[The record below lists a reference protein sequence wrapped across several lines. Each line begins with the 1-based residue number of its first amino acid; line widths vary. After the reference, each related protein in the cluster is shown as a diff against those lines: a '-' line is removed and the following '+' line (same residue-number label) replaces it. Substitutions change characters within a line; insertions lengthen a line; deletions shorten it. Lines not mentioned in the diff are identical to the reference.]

1 MLSNIT
7 KSDNYCVVLYYTVYT
22 INFMF
27 LKIDYRLLSFNLQ
40 YLQKIGSTFFGAK
53 MPETQSKSNGLLQML
68 MGEGGGEGL
77 NNLMSSMSNM
87 LGLSEGLPPEFQGLE
102 SVEGLD

>member
-1 MLSNIT
+1 
-7 KSDNYCVVLYYTVYT
+7 
-22 INFMF
+22 
-27 LKIDYRLLSFNLQ
+27 
-40 YLQKIGSTFFGAK
+40 
-53 MPETQSKSNGLLQML
+53 MPKTQSESNGLLQML